1 VVLNDKTKRMIL
13 LFVWAA
19 IVLSIILSLVEA
31 RFEGQKAALSTHSI
45 KYLRLAGKIVLF
57 IAMPLMVF
65 LAALLFYADH
75 LRSKIDTIE
84 LAARMRVVVSVTW
97 WVIIALLVLLGVEF
111 LITLYNGSHRIVFA
125 AIQFL
130 FLSLCL
136 GYLLLDSWTMLSYFR
151 THTLHNV
158 VVACLLDQQEKH
170 VRTSNFDKAYSALL
184 KACETD
190 PDGVWLWCRLALFC
204 ERTRKNSAEADKY
217 MAKAGELITTTKAN
231 NISDKA
237 CYLDYLGLINY
248 VRGEHDKGLAYI
260 KQAIDIEPKPFR
272 IKTYEGLLS
281 DSKNTQ
287 PDTNP
292 PNPKTDT

>member
-1 VVLNDKTKRMIL
+1 MTDNTKRIIL
-13 LFVWAA
+13 IVVWAA
-19 IVLSIILSLVEA
+19 IVLSIMLSLVEA
-31 RFEGQKAALSTHSI
+31 RFEEPKATLSTNSI
-45 KYLRLAGKIVLF
+45 KSLWWAGKIIFF
-57 IAMPLMVF
+57 ISRPLMVSS
-65 LAALLFYADH
+65 AALLFYADH
-75 LRSKIDTIE
+75 LRSKVDTIE
-84 LAARMRVVVSVTW
+84 LAARMRIVVSIAW

-136 GYLLLDSWTMLSYFR
+136 GFLLLDSWTMLSYFR

-158 VVACLLDQQEKH
+158 VVACLLEQHDKF
-170 VRTSNFDKAYSALL
+170 VKANKYDKAYSTLL

-190 PDGVWLWCRLALFC
+190 PEGVWLWCKLAFFC

-217 MAKAGELITTTKAN
+217 IAKAEELVTTKTP
-231 NISDKA
+231 NISGKA

-248 VRGEHDKGLAYI
+248 VRGECDKGLEYV

-272 IKTYEGLLS
+272 IKTYEDLLAEF
-281 DSKNTQ
+281 KAQKQGT
-287 PDTNP
+287 
-292 PNPKTDT
+292 